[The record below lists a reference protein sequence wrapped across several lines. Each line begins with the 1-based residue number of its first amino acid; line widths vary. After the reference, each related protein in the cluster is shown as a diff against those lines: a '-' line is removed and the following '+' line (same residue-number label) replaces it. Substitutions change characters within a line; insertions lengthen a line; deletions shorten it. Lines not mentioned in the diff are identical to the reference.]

1 MSHIRALDGLRAVAI
16 AMMVAFHYGYLDF
29 AWVSVQLFFVL
40 SGFLITRIL
49 LEAREQPLASYLGR
63 FWRRRALRIL
73 PLYFG
78 YLLLLSAVFV
88 ATGAPAAYRENAV
101 YLFTYTYNLSRPLLL
116 AGSPAFTHFWTL
128 CVEEQFYLLWPLA
141 VFFLGPRRL
150 PQLAIAMIAVAP
162 VARLLL
168 GDHWMRTIQSPFDV
182 GDSIYWSPICQ
193 MDSLATGALVAVLR
207 LPERAAHPRWIFAA
221 TLALALGLAGR
232 QAILSGYPL
241 WPSGLLAMPVDWRV
255 SRAVLTDYREGVQ
268 AWARW
273 PEHTPQEVGSWGD
286 WIGRW
291 AENTLTNGAVAAAL
305 VLIAVAAV
313 LPLAFRSEL
322 DRAERRA
329 RASAAAVVLIPSVAA
344 LVIWF
349 VVAPDVRFAFGW
361 IWLLGI
367 GLVAWLAPT
376 PAGLGTRL
384 LPVVATAVILG
395 IGMARA
401 FMSNPID
408 LRVPAV
414 GDGPFGSVLPD
425 TTETRSFT
433 TGSGLRLVVPASG
446 DQCWQVIWCTPYPNP
461 RLTQR
466 GRRLQD
472 GFSVSGR

>member
-221 TLALALGLAGR
+221 TLALALGLGFANLLLHRAAGI
-232 QAILSGYPL
+232 ALPIETLGYPL
-241 WPSGLLAMPVDWRV
+241 NGLNMMQHVWSYSVWNLFFGATLVWVVQRNARAGLLC
-255 SRAVLTDYREGVQ
+255 
-268 AWARW
+268 
-273 PEHTPQEVGSWGD
+273 
-286 WIGRW
+286 
-291 AENTLTNGAVAAAL
+291 N
-305 VLIAVAAV
+305 
-313 LPLAFRSEL
+313 
-322 DRAERRA
+322 
-329 RASAAAVVLIPSVAA
+329 
-344 LVIWF
+344 
-349 VVAPDVRFAFGW
+349 
-361 IWLLGI
+361 
-367 GLVAWLAPT
+367 
-376 PAGLGTRL
+376 PA
-384 LPVVATAVILG
+384 VVATGRVSYGLYVFHNPLLLLLRTAIPFSATTATGAALFGPYCAVLFLL
-395 IGMARA
+395 AYASYRWYESW
-401 FMSNPID
+401 FLRRKD
-408 LRVPAV
+408 LRA
-414 GDGPFGSVLPD
+414 
-425 TTETRSFT
+425 
-433 TGSGLRLVVPASG
+433 
-446 DQCWQVIWCTPYPNP
+446 
-461 RLTQR
+461 
-466 GRRLQD
+466 
-472 GFSVSGR
+472 